1 MSSYLRPTTLPEALG
16 ALASAREEGRPRIIV
31 AGATDHFPA
40 RVGRVM
46 DEDVLDVTGLRDLR
60 TIRAIDGGW
69 WIPALATWTD
79 VIEGELPSLFAGL
92 RLAAAA
98 VGGRQIQNRGTV
110 VGNVVNASPA
120 ADGTP
125 NLLALDAVVTLASVR
140 GERRVPMA
148 DFVLGN
154 RSTSREVDELVTGL
168 FVPAPLSGTVARS
181 TFLKLGSRAY
191 LVISIAMVA
200 VVLVLDSSRR
210 ITEARIAV
218 GACSPVARRLPLL
231 EATLVGRVAEPGI
244 GALVRPERFAML
256 TPIDDVRGSAAY
268 RLDVAATLVRRALEG
283 AAG

>member
-1 MSSYLRPTTLPEALG
+1 MGSYVRPTTLPEALG
-16 ALASAREEGRPRIIV
+16 LLAAARQEGRPRVIV

-40 RVGRVM
+40 RVGRVT
-46 DEDVLDVTGLRDLR
+46 DEDVLDVTGLTDFGTLR
-60 TIRAIDGGW
+60 AMKGGW
-69 WIPALATWTD
+69 WIPALATWTG
-79 VIEGELPSLFAGL
+79 VIEGKLPPLFDGL
-92 RLAAAA
+92 CLAAGA